1 MTELETRNG
10 GDAGRRG
17 RVRAR
22 VCHTIF
28 VGLGREQEAVGPEQM
43 SQWRKM
49 VGTEDVSLL
58 GSPSSRRGVGV
69 KIWGSGVVGTETD
82 LVDLSAESGSRQ
94 AHRAGVRA
102 CLAGMT
108 CACFAIEC
116 LRLTETLDVN
126 CGIRGGGGERAGVVM
141 IRATRRARLAHARP
155 VVDPE
160 DSRCS
165 RTR

>member
-1 MTELETRNG
+1 
-10 GDAGRRG
+10 
-17 RVRAR
+17 
-22 VCHTIF
+22 
-28 VGLGREQEAVGPEQM
+28 M

-126 CGIRGGGGERAGVVM
+126 CGIRGRVGNGLGW
-141 IRATRRARLAHARP
+141 L
-155 VVDPE
+155 
-160 DSRCS
+160 
-165 RTR
+165 